1 MMNFN
6 GEILYK
12 KESLYM
18 RLSFFLF
25 YIFSHIKFEIISI
38 RGGTEMK
45 LLKNAKS
52 ISKICNDFEQK
63 CAEFVERQDFQH
75 LKKYLDST
83 AERKKAYESDVLTEK
98 AKIHYLEVRE
108 KRRFLTLYQKYCDI
122 VTDNELASFE
132 PLLMSRIPT
141 QFPLCIA
148 GIVFRDFGEL
158 ALRFPRLNTICRA
171 E

>member
-1 MMNFN
+1 
-6 GEILYK
+6 
-12 KESLYM
+12 
-18 RLSFFLF
+18 
-25 YIFSHIKFEIISI
+25 
-38 RGGTEMK
+38 MK

-63 CAEFVERQDFQH
+63 CAEFVGRQDFQH

-132 PLLMSRIPT
+132 PFLMSRIPT